1 MVTDLDRQDTGVQ
14 QGRHDAAT
22 VPLAPPRRVTRRAF
36 LRWLVAGGAGVLAA
50 GSVPA
55 ASALYGH
62 GYDGRVFRGVR
73 VAGVAL
79 GGLTADGAR
88 ARLDQQV
95 AAYLAARLTA
105 RTPDG
110 AHEWQITPAD
120 LGVRLDTA
128 GAVGAALR
136 LGRQGGWLDN
146 LTARARLLLDGR
158 TLALAATLDDARLAA
173 ALRDWAPA
181 ATRQPV
187 NARFTWDSA
196 GRPVV
201 QPDQPGVGFDYNG
214 SRAAFLDRAAVL
226 STAPVRLVDASVTAP
241 ITAQM
246 LEAIKPQTAA
256 LVEQPVTLRLGD
268 RNWTLGADVLRAAFG
283 YRLDGG
289 RLVVALDP
297 AALQPFL
304 RNLAAAVADP
314 GGNAQLYLD
323 QQAGRYA
330 IRPERA
336 GHVLDAAATVAALD
350 TALTA
355 GQHEAAVALD
365 PTTPT
370 IVAADLEPVRAS
382 AEQIANTPLVVT
394 YGTYRHVFQRADLL
408 PLLVFKEQPG
418 QPQKVAIGVDPD
430 GVHKLTEALAKDI
443 NQEPRDAKF
452 KWVNGQ
458 VQDAQ
463 PSQDGHT
470 VEPGPTDAALTAAIL
485 GATGAA
491 SPQVTVTPPAVAS
504 SAKAQMYFGDRLG
517 YGKTDYSFS
526 IPNRKWNVELACQ
539 RLNGT
544 LVPPNATFSFNEAI
558 GVQTIA
564 NGYKSGYGIAIVA
577 AQGGGPGKVETVSSI
592 GGGVCQVSTTLFQG
606 IYHAG
611 LPIEERNWHLYWID
625 HYGAPP
631 MGLKGLDATVDSES
645 KVDFKFQNNTG
656 NWLLVEALTQD
667 GFVNIAVYGKNPGW
681 KIQIDQP
688 VIKDVKPADPKPVY
702 EKTHDLPPGQQIQ
715 IEAAA
720 GGFTAINH
728 IVVTGAD
735 GKVIRDKSFMSNY
748 VPAQN
753 VFQVGVPASEPTT

>member
-1 MVTDLDRQDTGVQ
+1 MVTDLDRQDTGAQ
-14 QGRHDAAT
+14 EQSHDAAT
-22 VPLAPPRRVTRRAF
+22 VPLAPPSRLGRRAF
-36 LRWLVAGGAGVLAA
+36 LRWLAAGGAGLLAA

-55 ASALYGH
+55 ASALYAR

-79 GGLTADGAR
+79 GGLTADAAR
-88 ARLDQQV
+88 ARLDQRV
-95 AAYLAARLTA
+95 AAYVAASVPVRTA
-105 RTPDG
+105 DG
-110 AHEWQITPAD
+110 GHEWRITPAD

-128 GAVGAALR
+128 GAVAAALR
-136 LGRQGGWLDN
+136 LGRRGGWLDN
-146 LTARARLLLDGR
+146 LAARARLLVDGR
-158 TLALAATLDDARLAA
+158 ALALAATLDDGRLAA
-173 ALRDWAPA
+173 ALRDWATT

-187 NARFTWDSA
+187 DARFTWDRA
-196 GRPVV
+196 GQPVV
-201 QPDQPGVGFDYNG
+201 QADKPGLGLDYNG
-214 SRAAFLDRAAVL
+214 CRAAFLAHAALL
-226 STAPVRLVDASVTAP
+226 STAPVRLVDAGVTAP
-241 ITAQM
+241 ITAAM

-256 LVEQPVTLRLGD
+256 LVAQPVTLRLGGKS
-268 RNWTLGADVLRAAFG
+268 WTLGADVLRAAFS

-297 AALQPFL
+297 TALQPFL
-304 RNLAAAVADP
+304 RELAAAVADP
-314 GGNAQLYLD
+314 GANARLALD
-323 QQAGRYA
+323 RQQGRYVVT
-330 IRPERA
+330 PERA

-370 IVAADLEPVRAS
+370 IVAADLEPARAR
-382 AEQIANTPLVVT
+382 AEQIADTPLVVT
-394 YGTYRHVFQRADLL
+394 YGGYRRVFQRADLL
-408 PLLVFKEQPG
+408 PLLTFTEQPG
-418 QPQKVAIGVDPD
+418 QPQKVAIGVDPA
-430 GVHKLTEALAKDI
+430 GVHRLTAALAQDI

-463 PSQDGHT
+463 ASQDGHT

-491 SPQVTVTPPAVAS
+491 TPQVTVTPPAVAS
-504 SAKAQMYFGDRLG
+504 SAKAQMSFADRLG

-606 IYHAG
+606 VYHAG
-611 LPIEERNWHLYWID
+611 LPIEERNWHLYWIE

-656 NWLLVEALTQD
+656 NWLVVEALTQD
-667 GFVNIAVYGKNPGW
+667 GFVDISLHGKNPGW

-702 EKTHDLPPGQQIQ
+702 EKTHDLPPGQTIQ

-720 GGFTAINH
+720 DGFTAINH

-753 VFQVGVPASEPTT
+753 VFQVGVPAGEPTT